1 MNPSTV
7 LVGIDLAW
15 GDRNPDGVT
24 ILRFE
29 DGLDHG
35 MTAPPVTFIS
45 RGDDALFTTL
55 ASVESAT
62 RLFVAIDAPLI
73 CPNAEGSRP
82 VDKECTRRFGRHH
95 AGCHP
100 ANQRLC
106 RRPLRIAAGLVGRGY
121 ALTTENSRGDRIASE
136 VYPHPATIQLF
147 GIEKTIK
154 YKKGLVASRR
164 AEFLRY
170 QGCLRDC
177 LGREL
182 PEWLE
187 WDAHRALLAAPW
199 SKPIEDQTDSI
210 LCALIA
216 YLHLR
221 YEGRRTEAIGDDETG
236 HILLPRSLAANV
248 IPA

>member
-24 ILRFE
+24 ILRFD
-29 DGLDHG
+29 DGLDRP
-35 MTAPPVTFIS
+35 MSAPPVTFNT
-45 RGDDALFTTL
+45 RGDAEFFMAL
-55 ASVESAT
+55 ASAESAE
-62 RLFVAIDAPLI
+62 RLLVAIDAPLI
-73 CPNAEGSRP
+73 CPNQEGSRP
-82 VDKECTRRFGRHH
+82 VDKECTRRFGRYH

-106 RRPLRIAAGLVGRGY
+106 RRPLRIAAGLVERGYVLTTDTGRG
-121 ALTTENSRGDRIASE
+121 TRIACE

-170 QGCLRDC
+170 QGCLRAC
-177 LGREL
+177 LDREL

-187 WDAHRALLAAPW
+187 SDAHRTLLATPW

-221 YEGRRTEAIGDDETG
+221 HEGRRTEVIGDDHHG
-236 HILLPRSLAANV
+236 HILLPRSPAADV

>member
-7 LVGIDLAW
+7 LIGIDLAW
-15 GDRNPDGVT
+15 GDRNPDGITV
-24 ILRFE
+24 LPFGE
-29 DGLDHG
+29 GLSRP
-35 MTAPPVTFIS
+35 MTSPPTTFNT
-45 RGDDALFTTL
+45 RGDEELFAAL
-55 ASVESAT
+55 ASADGSD
-62 RLFVAIDAPLI
+62 RILVAVDAPLL
-73 CPNAEGSRP
+73 CPNPEGSRP
-82 VDKECTRRFGRHH
+82 VDRACTSRFGKHD
-95 AGCHP
+95 AGCYP

-106 RRPLRIAAGLVGRGY
+106 RRPLRIAAGLLERGY
-121 ALTTENSRGDRIASE
+121 VITTDSSRGTRIASE

-154 YKKGLVASRR
+154 YKKGLVASKR

-170 QGCLRDC
+170 QSHLRDC

-182 PEWLE
+182 PELLE
-187 WDAHRALLAAPW
+187 SDAHRALLATPW

-221 YEGRRTEAIGDDETG
+221 HGDERTEVIGDDEEG
-236 HILLPRSLAANV
+236 HILLPRSPVADV
-248 IPA
+248 FPA